1 MNSTA
6 TQITKLINTPNPSA
20 PVTTHALSEL
30 GNGRMQ
36 DGLKRIVRYY
46 ASESA
51 SNLKLGRIQGATVG
65 ILITVTV
72 GGGIALINHA
82 KQKKKIKREGQVI
95 LNTLQHPSSHCVTQ
109 DDSVDDITEE
119 QSAIL

>member
-1 MNSTA
+1 MEA
-6 TQITKLINTPNPSA
+6 
-20 PVTTHALSEL
+20 E
-30 GNGRMQ
+30 

>member
-1 MNSTA
+1 MNFTA

-20 PVTTHALSEL
+20 PVITHALSEL
-30 GNGRMQ
+30 GNGSMQ
-36 DGLKRIVRYY
+36 DGLKCI
-46 ASESA
+46 SA

-65 ILITVTV
+65 ILVTVTV
-72 GGGIALINHA
+72 GGCIALINHA
-82 KQKKKIKREGQVI
+82 KRKKKIKREGQVI

-109 DDSVDDITEE
+109 DDSVDAITEE